1 MHALTLFRSTQA
13 LPHEAQSVLVPSA
26 VSQPAPPLQSA
37 NPDEQPVSTQAPVV
51 HEAVPCGIE
60 QPTPHPP
67 QFVAELSWV
76 SQPFGAFVSQLP
88 QPASQLGTQ
97 AKVPGVP
104 WQGFEPWGFEQVTS
118 QPEQFVGVPSVVSHP
133 ARLVLQSANP
143 LLQVPMLQLMV
154 EPAMVQ
160 VAGAFGNEQLV
171 PQLPQ
176 SVSVTMLRSQ
186 PLSGLLSQLL

>member
-1 MHALTLFRSTQA
+1 
-13 LPHEAQSVLVPSA
+13 
-26 VSQPAPPLQSA
+26 
-37 NPDEQPVSTQAPVV
+37 
-51 HEAVPCGIE
+51 
-60 QPTPHPP
+60 
-67 QFVAELSWV
+67 
-76 SQPFGAFVSQLP
+76 
-88 QPASQLGTQ
+88 
-97 AKVPGVP
+97 
-104 WQGFEPWGFEQVTS
+104 
-118 QPEQFVGVPSVVSHP
+118 VGVPSVVSHP